1 MVKDKFYTIMAK
13 YIKVIGKMINFKG
26 KDISKLHKVNIKED
40 SKMGNFMGLEYV
52 PGLTEN
58 NIKVIII
65 WAKNKEMVS
74 ILFQM
79 GESMMDNGKM
89 VNSMV
94 QVKLLILM
102 GNNRLGNGQMA
113 KKYNEEIKRNNR

>member
-94 QVKLLILM
+94 
-102 GNNRLGNGQMA
+102 
-113 KKYNEEIKRNNR
+113 

>member
-1 MVKDKFYTIMAK
+1 MVKDKYYTIMAK

-40 SKMGNFMGLEYV
+40 SKRGNFMGLEYV

-65 WAKNKEMVS
+65 WAKNKEMES
-74 ILFQM
+74 IHFQM
-79 GESMMDNGKM
+79 GEFMMGNGKM

-102 GNNRLGNGQMA
+102 ANNRLGNGQMG
-113 KKYNEEIKRNNR
+113 KKYNE